1 LSTTSFPL
9 LSEIA
14 EAGAEMVEH
23 HFKPGPERRT
33 EKPNVPFEHHR
44 PSAVKLLRQMSRGC
58 TVELAQNGADLVT
71 GEQTLVDLA
80 RPGEASLCLPHH
92 AKCDPSKWVL
102 RIGLKLCYL
111 LFQPSKHGHWLW
123 QLAAPERLIEDLQ
136 PAIHRVTI
144 HPVEPKRRSTVH
156 D

>member
-33 EKPNVPFEHHR
+33 EKPNVPFEHRR

-111 LFQPSKHGHWLW
+111 LFQLSKHGHWLW
-123 QLAAPERLIEDLQ
+123 QLAAPERLSRIT
-136 PAIHRVTI
+136 A
-144 HPVEPKRRSTVH
+144 SNS
-156 D
+156 